1 MAQGIYDLLQE
12 TLKLTTNL
20 NKQLCCNEVPTTT
33 TTTVAPTTTTS
44 TTTLLVTSRKAWP
57 VDILFAGRSMTI
69 PNKTAYYSGNT
80 VANITALNPD
90 LILAAIFNQDI
101 GGSFGVNV
109 SRTISA
115 SVSSPFTTVA
125 PTYTFNDG
133 TGFPI
138 LRSIKE
144 TYTFWTKVIN
154 NTFLSTRNAQ
164 IVIKRVSIPV
174 NGTPSI
180 NDGCFL
186 IAIEFDST
194 NQERDGYTFLGKTY
208 DFFNIPGTV
217 NPSSFT
223 YTNEFGSGVSG
234 SGSNFAMSLVLPS
247 STWVNNVTIV
257 AGATIREDFPI
268 PLGW

>member
-20 NKQLCCNEVPTTT
+20 NKQLCCNEVPITT
-33 TTTVAPTTTTS
+33 TTTVAPTTTT
-44 TTTLLVTSRKAWP
+44 TLLVTSRKAWI
-57 VDILFAGRSMTI
+57 VEVLFAGRSMTI
-69 PNKTAYYSGNT
+69 PNKTAYYTGNT

-90 LILAAIFNQDI
+90 LILAAIFSQDI
-101 GGSFGVNV
+101 GGSFGINI
-109 SRTISA
+109 SRTISE
-115 SVSSPFTTVA
+115 SVSSPFTTVT

-133 TGFPI
+133 NGFPI
-138 LRSIKE
+138 LRSIKQA
-144 TYTFWTKVIN
+144 YAFWTKVIN
-154 NTFLSTRNAQ
+154 DTFLSTRNAQ

-174 NGTPSI
+174 GGTPSV

-223 YTNEFGSGVSG
+223 YTNEFSNVSG
-234 SGSNFAMSLVLPS
+234 SGSNFPMFLASPS
-247 STWVNNVTIV
+247 STWVNNVTVV

>member
-1 MAQGIYDLLQE
+1 MAQGIYDLLEE

-20 NKQLCCNEVPTTT
+20 NKQLCCEYTPPLTTTTTQQPTTT
-33 TTTVAPTTTTS
+33 TTT
-44 TTTLLVTSRKAWP
+44 LLETSRKAWP
-57 VDILFAGRSMTI
+57 VDIRFVGRSMTI

-90 LILAAIFNQDI
+90 LILAAIFSQNI
-101 GGSFGVNV
+101 GGSFGVNI
-109 SRTISA
+109 SRTISE
-115 SVSSPFTTVA
+115 SVSSPFTTVT

-133 TGFPI
+133 NGFPI
-138 LRSIKE
+138 LRSIKQA
-144 TYTFWTKVIN
+144 YTFWTKVIN
-154 NTFLSTRNAQ
+154 DTFLSTRNAQ

-174 NGTPSI
+174 NGEPFI

-186 IAIEFDST
+186 MAIEFDAT
-194 NQERDGYTFLGKTY
+194 GQERDGYSFIGKTY

-223 YTNEFGSGVSG
+223 YTNEFGSGGSG